1 MFVQE
6 LCGSWMEHPF
16 WRAQFLLDDPADL
29 ARLRATTIREV
40 WIDTARGRDVDEG
53 SGAALS
59 RAQADQHV
67 EQTLQRAAAAP
78 TAAPAADLQ
87 SEFEQ
92 ARRLVGEAR
101 PAVISMFNHAR
112 LGRAVDLQGATALVD
127 RIRGAVRR
135 SPTAVISVARLKRAD
150 EYTFMHSVAV
160 SGLMIAL
167 AQQLKLGDEE
177 ISDAGLAGLLHD
189 IGKARIDHAI
199 LNKPAALSDAEF
211 GAMRQHPQLGH
222 DMLSQS
228 GFAPGAVLDVVLH
241 HHERIDGNGYPHALP
256 AERIGRLARMAAIC
270 DVYDAITSVRA
281 YKPGWDPAEAVRKM
295 AEWTTSH
302 FDAALFQAF
311 VKTVGIYPVGS
322 LVQMA
327 SGRLGVVMDQC
338 ERSLLTPK
346 VKVFYSL
353 RSQLRIAP
361 EVIDLARP
369 GTHDRIVGREDPA
382 RWRFADLDTL
392 WQPQSRGGGSV
403 SSTEMQTA
411 RAGRAVSQAR
421 GR

>member
-78 TAAPAADLQ
+78 TAPPAADLQ

-112 LGRAVDLQGATALVD
+112 LGRAVDLQGAAALVD

-167 AQQLKLGDEE
+167 AQQLQLGDEE
-177 ISDAGLAGLLHD
+177 ISEAGLAGLLHD

-222 DMLSQS
+222 DILSQS

-403 SSTEMQTA
+403 SSAEMQTA
-411 RAGRAVSQAR
+411 RAGRAVQSGA